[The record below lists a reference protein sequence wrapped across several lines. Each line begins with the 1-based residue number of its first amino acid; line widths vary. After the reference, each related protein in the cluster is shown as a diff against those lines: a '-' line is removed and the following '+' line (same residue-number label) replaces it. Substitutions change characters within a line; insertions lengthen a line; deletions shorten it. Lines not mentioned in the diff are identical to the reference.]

1 MIVQQKRSSMFHC
14 NTRLSISLLVLL
26 SECLATSRKQ
36 QKGCVGASLK
46 ANSHELLS
54 VGLYHQTA
62 GRLQVAQACYEAA
75 IRRKKDF
82 ATAYFNLGT
91 VFSAKGEDQKAIDA
105 FRKVI
110 HIQPKYATAH
120 YNIGNI
126 FYKLNMVDE
135 AISSFKEAI
144 SVDPTY
150 VHAHANVATLL
161 HLKGDLQGAKKHHQA
176 SIRSDP
182 GFSDGWMNLGNVFR
196 SLGELEASVQAYETA
211 ASLKPDHGMVY
222 YNLGIAL
229 WEQGEFEKAIS
240 AYTLSLTFSGK
251 LASAYYNLGMCYQ
264 QLGRLQESRWSFQNA
279 TQISPH
285 SYEAYN
291 NLGAV
296 LEQLGSIPEAIMAYS
311 SAFRL
316 AQKNWSSVHI
326 SIIANYYTSLQTACN
341 WKEMESIRAEV
352 LERVNTG
359 IDANEDLQPFNCVL
373 YRLDESLARR
383 IARHQAAMYDISNNV
398 HLYQDSI
405 LQANFRNLQVGI
417 LLDNFRNGTFQQ
429 YLPSVCDGLSAQRLS
444 INVYLLKSK
453 NAQNDAFLMSSKR
466 FKSLRVV
473 NQFYEGTENR
483 RSALQIGKTI
493 SGEKVHVLIDV
504 VERSSPFHLSV
515 MSLRSAPVQIHLGS
529 MLTQEADYINYL
541 LSDVIISP
549 PEAVPTSSEKFV
561 YLPLS
566 VILND
571 FKLSRQG
578 VLDLPSQHVPKM
590 RSRFGLPEMAPLVC
604 SFCEANKITREL
616 VDSWVRILKRVDG
629 SVLWIPRYNPLAEE
643 NLRVEFKRRGLNISR
658 VLFSPPEVR
667 CLGGKCTRHAGNGS
681 LVLSDMEYLAAA
693 LCADVVLDTGPDI
706 SSSATFGSML
716 WAAIPSLTMP
726 GFKMSSR
733 SGASQ
738 VLSLGRA
745 AAFLVARTTSELED
759 IAVMLAHNSDTT
771 ERFRSYL
778 RHQRTRSELF
788 DVEIWA
794 NAFQSSLLLLW
805 EHFVASQ
812 DALMHIVATKV
823 DDGEV

>member
-1 MIVQQKRSSMFHC
+1 MSC
-14 NTRLSISLLVLL
+14 YLSQAAERMCGS
-26 SECLATSRKQ
+26 K
-36 QKGCVGASLK
+36 
-46 ANSHELLS
+46 
-54 VGLYHQTA
+54 
-62 GRLQVAQACYEAA
+62 LQVAQACYEAA

-296 LEQLGSIPEAIMAYS
+296 LEQLGSIP
-311 SAFRL
+311 
-316 AQKNWSSVHI
+316 
-326 SIIANYYTSLQTACN
+326 TACN

-352 LERVNTG
+352 LERSNLLTLSRNELQAELIQESMRMKTCSPSIVFS
-359 IDANEDLQPFNCVL
+359 IDSTRALHGELPGVACAACWL
-373 YRLDESLARR
+373 ESL
-383 IARHQAAMYDISNNV
+383 IFVKRHQAAMYDISNNV

-590 RSRFGLPEMAPLVC
+590 RSQLCSPTLSYSPPCRSRFGLPEMAPLVC
-604 SFCEANKITREL
+604 RSVCPIAPFSAKHFTAFARQTRSQES
-616 VDSWVRILKRVDG
+616 SWTAGVDG

-643 NLRVEFKRRGLNISR
+643 NLRGSIAAHLLLQDEMLSVEFKRRGLNISR

-693 LCADVVLDTGPDI
+693 LCAGPDI

-716 WAAIPSLTMP
+716 WAAVSWRM
-726 GFKMSSR
+726 
-733 SGASQ
+733 
-738 VLSLGRA
+738 
-745 AAFLVARTTSELED
+745 AR
-759 IAVMLAHNSDTT
+759 
-771 ERFRSYL
+771 L
-778 RHQRTRSELF
+778 RP
-788 DVEIWA
+788 
-794 NAFQSSLLLLW
+794 
-805 EHFVASQ
+805 
-812 DALMHIVATKV
+812 
-823 DDGEV
+823 

>member
-1 MIVQQKRSSMFHC
+1 MFGRMSSL
-14 NTRLSISLLVLL
+14 RVSLLLLL
-26 SECLATSRKQ
+26 SECLASTRKQ
-36 QKGCVGASLK
+36 QKGCVGASVK

-54 VGLYHQTA
+54 VGLFHQTA
-62 GRLQVAQACYEAA
+62 GRLQVSQACYEAA
-75 IRRKKDF
+75 IRRKSDF

-91 VFSAKGEDQKAIDA
+91 VFSARGEDHKAIEA
-105 FRKVI
+105 FREVI

-126 FYKLNMVDE
+126 FYKLNMIDE

-182 GFSDGWMNLGNVFR
+182 GFSDGWMNLGNVLR

-229 WEQGEFEKAIS
+229 WEKGEFERAIS

-341 WKEMESIRAEV
+341 WQEMEAIRTEV

-359 IDANEDLQPFNCVL
+359 IDANEDLQPFNCIL
-373 YRLDESLARR
+373 YRLDEHLARR
-383 IARHQAAMYDISNNV
+383 IARNQAAMYDISNNV
-398 HLYQDSI
+398 HLYLNSI
-405 LQANFRNLQVGI
+405 LQIDL
-417 LLDNFRNGTFQQ
+417 
-429 YLPSVCDGLSAQRLS
+429 
-444 INVYLLKSK
+444 
-453 NAQNDAFLMSSKR
+453 
-466 FKSLRVV
+466 
-473 NQFYEGTENR
+473 
-483 RSALQIGKTI
+483 
-493 SGEKVHVLIDV
+493 KVH
-504 VERSSPFHLSV
+504 F
-515 MSLRSAPVQIHLGS
+515 GS
-529 MLTQEADYINYL
+529 MLTQEASYIDYM
-541 LSDVIISP
+541 LSDRVITP
-549 PEAVPTSSEKFV
+549 PEAVSTTSEKFL

-566 VILND
+566 VLLND

-578 VLDLPSQHVPKM
+578 VLDLPSQHVPQM
-590 RSRFGLPEMAPLVC
+590 RSRFGLPEVAPLVC
-604 SFCEANKITREL
+604 SFCEANKISQEL
-616 VDSWVRILKRVDG
+616 VDSWVRILKRVED

-643 NLRVEFKRRGLNISR
+643 NLRVEFKRRGLNVSR

-726 GFKMSSR
+726 GFNMSSR

-738 VLSLGRA
+738 VLSLGPA
-745 AAFLVARTTSELED
+745 AASLVARTTSELED
-759 IAVMLAHNSDTT
+759 MTVLLAQKSEIA
-771 ERFRSYL
+771 EKFRGYL
-778 RHQRTRSELF
+778 RHQRSRSELF
-788 DVEIWA
+788 DVDAWA
-794 NAFQSSLLLLW
+794 NAFQSSLNLLW
-805 EHFVASQ
+805 EQFVASQ
-812 DALMHIVATKV
+812 
-823 DDGEV
+823 GELKHVLAVKIDTA